1 MNTIAFPTAEAML
14 AEVGFPQTITTNA
27 KRAPFKVGN
36 FQNGQNR
43 QEVSR
48 EWASRSPDQRFTS
61 ITALHANV
69 AGRALAAKEAVVN
82 ARKIVFNAPVPT
94 VPDDTNVLTVGLPD
108 GTEVGATHWAFN
120 QAASLAKAPAGY
132 LRTLPSQIV
141 SDALTH
147 GMRYNRSGEEVKTY
161 VIGDELRAM
170 TGRDYG
176 RIWDQEVVEAV
187 QIIAGDGTGD
197 MRWKIPGVL
206 DWSTMTYDPEAPVT
220 LDSTTL
226 YASDRDVFMFLVD
239 DRNPIEVG
247 KLPDGNP
254 DLMFR
259 GFYVSNSEVGAG
271 SLRLAAFYLRA
282 VCMNRNLWGVEN
294 FSELT
299 MRHSK
304 YAPSRFISEARP
316 ALESFANGSERK
328 LIEGVRA
335 AKEAKIADD
344 QDEAIAF
351 LQARSF
357 SRKKALEIL
366 EQGER
371 EEGRPVRSAWDFAQ
385 ALTAN
390 ARDLPNNDSR
400 VDQETVARK
409 ILDKVA

>member
-1 MNTIAFPTAEAML
+1 MTEDKMIALNTT
-14 AEVGFPQTITTNA
+14 TTNQT
-27 KRAPFKVGN
+27 APYSVGN
-36 FQNGQNR
+36 FSKGENR

-48 EWASRSPDQRFTS
+48 QWASRRPDHRYTS
-61 ITALHANV
+61 ISALRTAV
-69 AGRALAAKEAVVN
+69 AARKDAATESVVN
-82 ARKIVFNAPVPT
+82 SRKIEFLAPIPT
-94 VPDDTNVLTVGLPD
+94 TADDTNVLTVGLP
-108 GTEVGATHWAFN
+108 GGVEVGATHWAFN
-120 QAASLAKAPAGY
+120 QAAQLAKAPAGY

-147 GMRYNRSGEEVKTY
+147 GMRYNRSGEEVKSY
-161 VIGDELRAM
+161 VIGDELCAL

-176 RIWDQEVVEAV
+176 RIWDDEVAEAV

-206 DWSTMTYDPEAPVT
+206 NWSTMTYDPEAPVT
-220 LDSTTL
+220 IDSTTL

-335 AKEAKIADD
+335 AKAAKVAED

-351 LQARSF
+351 LQAREF

-366 EQGER
+366 QQGEL
-371 EEGRPVRSAWDFAQ
+371 EEGRPVRTVWDMAQ

-390 ARDLPNNDSR
+390 ARDLPNNDDR
-400 VDQETVARK
+400 VKIENVARK

>member
-1 MNTIAFPTAEAML
+1 MNALSPTPTA
-14 AEVGFPQTITTNA
+14 A
-27 KRAPFKVGN
+27 KVDPFKVGN
-36 FQNGQNR
+36 FQKGQNR

-48 EWASRSPDQRFTS
+48 QWASRSPDQRFLST
-61 ITALHANV
+61 TELRAAV
-69 AGRALAAKEAVVN
+69 AARKEAATESVVS
-82 ARKIVFNAPVPT
+82 ARKIEFLAPIPT
-94 VPDDTNVLTVGLPD
+94 VADDTNILTVGLPN
-108 GTEVGATHWAFN
+108 GVEVGATHWAFN

-147 GMRYNRSGEEVKTY
+147 GMRYNRSGEEVKSY
-161 VIGDELRAM
+161 VIGDELCAL

-176 RIWDQEVVEAV
+176 RIWDEEVVEAV
-187 QIIAGDGTGD
+187 QIIAGNGTGD
-197 MRWKIPGVL
+197 TRWKIPGVL
-206 DWSTMTYDPEAPVT
+206 DWSNMTYDPNAPVT

-247 KLPDGNP
+247 KLPNGEP
-254 DLMFR
+254 DMMFR

-335 AKEAKIADD
+335 AKAAKLAED

-351 LQARSF
+351 LQAREF

-366 EQGER
+366 AQGEK
-371 EEGRPVRSAWDFAQ
+371 EEGAPVRTAWDFAQ

-390 ARDLPNNDSR
+390 ARDIPNNDDR
-400 VDQETVARK
+400 VGQEMIARR